1 MMNVIGTGLAGMQQ
15 SQQSIQSAASDV
27 AALANVGGTGGVR
40 PTQDVGIEGVVEPL
54 FRMQQ
59 SQQVFDAS
67 AKVVEVGSQNIGTL
81 LNTRA

>member
-1 MMNVIGTGLAGMQQ
+1 MQQ

-54 FRMQQ
+54 IRMQQ